1 MLRPFYIALLEVK
14 RSLADRGDLAFS
26 FALPIALFALM
37 YGVFSGSDLFN
48 GTAYVVDLDNGP
60 MARELIER
68 LEQVEGLEVKLYTE
82 EKAEKALDRSAI
94 LSAVVI
100 PDDFSEGL
108 QAGEP
113 VALTFRQRGSGGDAG
128 QIVASIVRGVTQDLA
143 TEFEV
148 RGLVNVAM
156 AGSRPPQSR
165 IDETV
170 TALLDQ
176 RRREPLINIEAPEAG
191 GGEDFTD
198 RLLPGLLVMFVLF
211 AVTLG
216 AQSLVE
222 DRRIGTLDRLMTT
235 RLGVNQL
242 FFGKFLAGA
251 GRATLQAVILL
262 SLGFAVLRMAG
273 PLVFFQ
279 AAVFCL
285 LLAAAVSAIALVIAA
300 LARTVDQAVWLA
312 VFFTMFM
319 TTFGGTFFDVGD
331 SGALVVISRLTLN
344 RYAIDA
350 LSDIISGA
358 DGLAGQG
365 LQIGVMAGVTVVG
378 LALARLAFRA
388 SHGGR

>member
-1 MLRPFYIALLEVK
+1 MALLEVK

-48 GTAYVVDLDNGP
+48 GTAHVVDLDDGP
-60 MARELIER
+60 IARELIER
-68 LEQVEGLEVKLYTE
+68 LEHVDGLVVKLYTE
-82 EKAEKALDRSAI
+82 EEAEKALDRSAV

-100 PDDFSEGL
+100 PDGFSEGL

-113 VALTFRQRGSGGDAG
+113 VALTFRQRGSGGDEG
-128 QIVASIVRGVTQDLA
+128 QIVASIVRGAVQDLV

-148 RGLVNVAM
+148 RRLVDVAM

-198 RLLPGLLVMFVLF
+198 RLLPGMLVMFVLF

-251 GRATLQAVILL
+251 GRATLQAIILL

-273 PLVFFQ
+273 PLVFLQ
-279 AAVFCL
+279 AAAFCL
-285 LLAAAVSAIALVIAA
+285 FLAAAVSAVGLVIAA
-300 LARTVDQAVWLA
+300 LARTVDQAVWSA

-331 SGALVVISRLTLN
+331 SGALSVLSRLTLN

-350 LSDIISGA
+350 LNDIISGA

-365 LQIGVMAGVTVVG
+365 LEMGVMAGVTVVG
-378 LALARLAFRA
+378 LTLARAAFRA